1 MTLTCLTTTGA
12 GDADED
18 VTGLAMVGT
27 ITVVVPV
34 SRLIWRF
41 GWAATVDVAVAA
53 ADTARRMLIAVTAVE
68 VGIIRTVGRPLLVDG
83 EPALPPD
90 TAIWTCCG
98 DCCC

>member
-12 GDADED
+12 GEVDAA

-41 GWAATVDVAVAA
+41 GWATAVADVVVTDA
-53 ADTARRMLIAVTAVE
+53 ADTARRMLIADTAVE

-83 EPALPPD
+83 EPAE
-90 TAIWTCCG
+90 TAI
-98 DCCC
+98 